1 MNEATLL
8 ELTQKWIKYKQDNV
22 SDNTLATYCT
32 VLNHLVNSPVGMK
45 PVEEVTLEELAAVIA
60 EKEKELSR
68 KTVGLLIT
76 LTKAV
81 LKFGRE
87 QGLDVPTL
95 TLTVKEVETSRT
107 ALTEEERSLFIS
119 IVQEEYT
126 GYAFLFQMF
135 TGIRPGELIA
145 LQWSDID
152 FDTQKMNICHTASRK
167 DGKLELTA
175 TKNKKVLIRHLNQ
188 DCIQILEY
196 QRDLQKHWKEKCCK
210 WNGDDLDL
218 VFTTKKG
225 TVLDLTFLNRVL
237 ERVEDKMRTI
247 LAKEKH
253 MPKGEVSVTHITAH
267 VLRHTFA
274 TMCMEQDIPLRVVS
288 KWLGHRDVRTT
299 GNVYTHVLEEEEK
312 RRAESLA
319 IGCSEEKS
327 AL

>member
-1 MNEATLL
+1 MSGVTIL
-8 ELTQKWIKYKQDNV
+8 ELTKQWTESKKDKVAN
-22 SDNTLATYCT
+22 NTLQNYCT

-45 PVEEVTLEELAAVIA
+45 PVEEVTPEKLAAVIA

-68 KTVGLLIT
+68 RTVGLLIT

-87 QGLDVPTL
+87 QGLNVPTL
-95 TLTVKEVETSRT
+95 TLTVKDTETSRT
-107 ALTEEERSLFIS
+107 ALTEEERPLFIAL
-119 IVQEEYT
+119 VQEEYT
-126 GYAFLFQMF
+126 GYAFLFQMS

-145 LQWSDID
+145 LQWSDVD
-152 FDTQKMNICHTASRK
+152 FDTQKMSIHHTATHRE
-167 DGKLELTA
+167 GKLELTA
-175 TKNKKVLIRHLNQ
+175 TKNKKMLVRHLNQ

-196 QRDLQKHWKEKCCK
+196 QRELQKHWKEKCCK
-210 WNGDDLDL
+210 WNGDESNF

-225 TVLDLTFLNRVL
+225 TALDLAFLNRVL
-237 ERVEDKMRTI
+237 KRVEDKMRTI

-253 MPKGEVSVTHITAH
+253 MSKEEVSVTHITAH

-299 GNVYTHVLEEEEK
+299 GNVYTHVLEAEEK

-327 AL
+327 GL